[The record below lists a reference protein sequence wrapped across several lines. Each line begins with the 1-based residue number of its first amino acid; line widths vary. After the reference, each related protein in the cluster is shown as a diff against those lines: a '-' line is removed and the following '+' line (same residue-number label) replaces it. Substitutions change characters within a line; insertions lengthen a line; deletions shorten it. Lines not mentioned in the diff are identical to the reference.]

1 MTQWRFVSH
10 VGMMTTQRAEKEG
23 SGSSLDRPRSVPR
36 SPGSY
41 RERKNNH
48 GPLSMV
54 GERGKGKKNGGRKT
68 TTTTRKTSKGTL
80 QKNSDQRFL
89 FLACPFQRIAQ
100 GRKGIFP
107 DFRTFWKWCGM
118 RDAKRVEAD
127 GTQTRLADGE
137 ALLFFLLV
145 SCFSL

>member
-54 GERGKGKKNGGRKT
+54 GEREKGKKNAGGK

-80 QKNSDQRFL
+80 QKIPINGFFFSVPLPKDR
-89 FLACPFQRIAQ
+89 AGEEGDISGFQNVPEVVWNARRETR
-100 GRKGIFP
+100 GSGWHP
-107 DFRTFWKWCGM
+107 DAFG
-118 RDAKRVEAD
+118 
-127 GTQTRLADGE
+127 
-137 ALLFFLLV
+137 
-145 SCFSL
+145 